1 MIKGIKTIAAF
12 LAGLAALIL
21 GAALGLAAIIG
32 ATIVQLAGLGLLI
45 AGGIAVVVNEW
56 VYDRKQRKA
65 LRDRTLDQ

>member
-1 MIKGIKTIAAF
+1 MIKSIKTIAAF

-21 GAALGLAAIIG
+21 SVAIGLAAVIG

-45 AGGIAVVVNEW
+45 AGGIAVVINEW

>member
-1 MIKGIKTIAAF
+1 MIKSIKTIAAF

-21 GAALGLAAIIG
+21 SVAIGLVAIIG

-45 AGGIAVVVNEW
+45 AGGTAVVINEW
-56 VYDRKQRKA
+56 VHDRKQRKA

>member
-1 MIKGIKTIAAF
+1 MIKSIKTIAAF

-21 GAALGLAAIIG
+21 SVAIGLAAIIG

-45 AGGIAVVVNEW
+45 AGGIAVVINEW